1 MLGELKLPAGGIG
14 AVDAPLEMSLI
25 ADIPNFQMSANSPDG
40 LWIEGFNVVTSTRA
54 IYSMHTGEVTPI
66 LLDGAPVASGS
77 DPAWIGNQ
85 RVLMWV
91 PRHASAVVWDVTQ
104 QRATRLP
111 DLPGPATYVHLPG
124 QNTLL
129 ANILKE
135 NSEIWLITLQDDSP
149 G

>member
-1 MLGELKLPAGGIG
+1 
-14 AVDAPLEMSLI
+14 
-25 ADIPNFQMSANSPDG
+25 
-40 LWIEGFNVVTSTRA
+40 
-54 IYSMHTGEVTPI
+54 
-66 LLDGAPVASGS
+66 
-77 DPAWIGNQ
+77 
-85 RVLMWV
+85 MWV